1 MIMLSEE
8 ELVLSICEQSERSAA
23 VIGQID
29 LSRNG
34 FDPTPVIVS
43 SLSNIFE
50 SALVVLALEDEAND
64 RSECYR
70 SADRLVLSSPAVSSE
85 QKGFIREINAFR
97 SSMTLDFED
106 SGCFDSSRC
115 LDFLNSF
122 DCFMF
127 QFFQNSSTVRKM
139 RSDGNFSS
147 DFISFRNILEKILK
161 KNMLSS
167 VKPED
172 DADMRTKLDN
182 VIGLLS
188 RICDENIRLNQKI
201 DELSAKLDSYMSEKR
216 GADE

>member
-1 MIMLSEE
+1 MLSEE

-70 SADRLVLSSPAVSSE
+70 SADRLVLSSPAASSE

>member
-70 SADRLVLSSPAVSSE
+70 SADRLVLSSPAASSE

-127 QFFQNSSTVRKM
+127 QFFHNSSTVRKM